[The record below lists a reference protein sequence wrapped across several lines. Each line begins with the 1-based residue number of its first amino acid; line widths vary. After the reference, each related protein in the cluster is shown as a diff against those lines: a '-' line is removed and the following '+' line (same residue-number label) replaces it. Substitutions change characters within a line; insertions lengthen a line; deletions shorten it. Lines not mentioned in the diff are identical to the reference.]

1 MSGTHTAT
9 QRPSKPPPVGP
20 APPAPASAPP
30 NPPATNGSKP
40 HVNGVQKAKKK
51 TDLPIDP
58 QTVLDSLKNRI
69 AALEEEKTHA
79 DEEEGRIGNVFQ
91 LC

>member
-1 MSGTHTAT
+1 M
-9 QRPSKPPPVGP
+9 
-20 APPAPASAPP
+20 
-30 NPPATNGSKP
+30 
-40 HVNGVQKAKKK
+40 VQKAKKK